1 MGSQRAA
8 LISCFIPLTPSWSPA
23 QALVESL
30 RAGLGPWLGKLPGS
44 RLVGLVCA
52 YAQRGAPPPEQWL
65 EAAVVLT
72 QGQLDT

>member
-1 MGSQRAA
+1 
-8 LISCFIPLTPSWSPA
+8 
-23 QALVESL
+23 VESL